1 MIAAGDLSYICDIVY
16 RTSAIVLD
24 GGKDYLVELRLAPL
38 ARSEGFDSIQDM
50 VHHMREPGGVA
61 LRAKVVEALTT
72 NETSFF
78 RDQHPF
84 DALRH
89 HVLPALVRARSESR
103 SVFVWSAACSTGQEP
118 YSIAMLIRDA
128 VPELKAWNV
137 RILATDLST
146 AAVER
151 TAQGRYRQIE
161 VNRGLPIACLV
172 KHFERDGADWRIRSE
187 LRALIDARQLNLLD
201 VWPSMP
207 LVDVL
212 MLRNVLIYFDV
223 ETKRRILGRVRRVL
237 APDGVMFLGG
247 AETTLNIDDHFDR
260 ASYGHAVAYR
270 LKDTDVRFA
279 PQQTARTSR

>member
-1 MIAAGDLSYICDIVY
+1 MIATADLSYICDVVY
-16 RTSAIVLD
+16 RTAAIVLD
-24 GGKDYLVELRLAPL
+24 NGKDYLVELRLAPL
-38 ARSEGFDSIQDM
+38 ARAEGYDSIQAM
-50 VHHMREPGGVA
+50 VEHMREPGGVA

-84 DALRH
+84 DALRL
-89 HVLPALVRARSESR
+89 HVMPQLVRARAESR
-103 SVFVWSAACSTGQEP
+103 SIFVWSAACSTGQEA
-118 YSIAMLIRDA
+118 YSIAMLLRDA
-128 VPELKAWNV
+128 FPDLKSWN
-137 RILATDLST
+137 IQIMATDLSG

-161 VNRGLPIACLV
+161 VNRGLPVSCLV
-172 KHFERDGADWRIRSE
+172 KYFEREGTEWRIRPE

-201 VWPSMP
+201 AWPTMP
-207 LVDVL
+207 MVDVL

-223 ETKRRILGRVRRVL
+223 DTKRRILARVRRVL

-260 ASYGHAVAYR
+260 ASFGNAVAYR
-270 LKDTDVRFA
+270 LKNADARLT
-279 PQQTARTSR
+279 PQQIGRSSR

>member
-1 MIAAGDLSYICDIVY
+1 MIAAADLTYICDVVY

-24 GGKDYLVELRLAPL
+24 GGKDYLVELRLSPL
-38 ARSEGFDSIQDM
+38 ARAEGFESIQEM
-50 VHHMREPGGVA
+50 VQHMREPGGVA

-84 DALRH
+84 DALRL
-89 HVLPALVRARSESR
+89 HVMPALARKRAESR
-103 SVFVWSAACSTGQEP
+103 SIFVWSAACSTGQEP
-118 YSIAMLIRDA
+118 YSIAMLLRDA
-128 VPELKAWNV
+128 FPELKAWNV
-137 RILATDLST
+137 RIMATDLSS

-151 TAQGRYRQIE
+151 TAQGRYRQLE
-161 VNRGLPIACLV
+161 VNRGLPVSCLV
-172 KHFERDGADWRIRSE
+172 KHFERDGTEWRIRPD
-187 LRALIDARQLNLLD
+187 LRTLIDARQLNLLD

-207 LVDVL
+207 MVDVL

-223 ETKRRILGRVRRVL
+223 ETKKRILSRVRRVL

-260 ASYGHAVAYR
+260 ASYGNAVAYR
-270 LKDTDVRFA
+270 LKDADVRIP
-279 PQQTARTSR
+279 PQQMARTSR